1 MECSTDHAN
10 SREGSSL
17 CKSCAASV
25 GNLCPVCGSV
35 NRVQAK
41 FCSECGQ
48 RLRVS
53 DLRQIVAQP
62 IIVGFRDQAHSHTPT
77 ERRMLT
83 VMFYDLAESTTIASQ
98 LDPEDLGDV
107 IGAFHR
113 CVSEQVKQLGGFVA
127 RYV

>member
-25 GNLCPVCGSV
+25 RYLCPVGGSV
-35 NRVQAK
+35 NPLQAK

-48 RLRVS
+48 RLHVS
-53 DLRQIVAQP
+53 ELQQIVAQP
-62 IIVGFRDQAHSHTPT
+62 TFVRFRDQAHSHTPT

-83 VMFYDLAESTTIASQ
+83 VMFYDLAESTQSPISSMGSR
-98 LDPEDLGDV
+98 E
-107 IGAFHR
+107 
-113 CVSEQVKQLGGFVA
+113 
-127 RYV
+127 